1 MRFADTALSTRKVIP
16 SCIGIIST
24 TIGVSLT
31 NALMTKT
38 ATGMSSSATC
48 GRFDHPTD
56 MTLASRRHYRL
67 SR

>member
-1 MRFADTALSTRKVIP
+1 
-16 SCIGIIST
+16 
-24 TIGVSLT
+24 VSLT